1 MAYVAREIKDR
12 VAIGDNCFYMEQ
24 LEDGRIMLIPAPDSV
39 TEVGTDINKAL
50 LQPIEDNVAWLMN
63 RVFNDIA
70 SNPFNIQF
78 ENLDGLTVTG
88 VWNENLKRIECQRM
102 VNASK
107 GNCYHLIRNM
117 DKLYNE
123 LFKKEVIS
131 ENGST
136 SIESASRCES

>member
-24 LEDGRIMLIPAPDSV
+24 LGDGRIMLIPAPDSV

-50 LQPIEDNVAWLMN
+50 LQPIEDNVVWLMN
-63 RVFNDIA
+63 RVFNDIT

-88 VWNENLKRIECQRM
+88 VWNEDLKRIEC
-102 VNASK
+102 
-107 GNCYHLIRNM
+107 
-117 DKLYNE
+117 
-123 LFKKEVIS
+123 
-131 ENGST
+131 
-136 SIESASRCES
+136 

>member
-50 LQPIEDNVAWLMN
+50 LQPIEDNVVWLMN
-63 RVFNDIA
+63 RVFNDIT

-88 VWNENLKRIECQRM
+88 VWNEDLKRIEC
-102 VNASK
+102 
-107 GNCYHLIRNM
+107 
-117 DKLYNE
+117 
-123 LFKKEVIS
+123 
-131 ENGST
+131 
-136 SIESASRCES
+136 

>member
-24 LEDGRIMLIPAPDSV
+24 LGDGRVMLIPAPDSV

-50 LQPIEDNVAWLMN
+50 LQPIEDNVVWLMN
-63 RVFNDIA
+63 RVFNDIT

-88 VWNENLKRIECQRM
+88 VWNEDLKRIEC
-102 VNASK
+102 
-107 GNCYHLIRNM
+107 
-117 DKLYNE
+117 
-123 LFKKEVIS
+123 
-131 ENGST
+131 
-136 SIESASRCES
+136 